1 MSILF
6 KTGHQ
11 LGQDGK
17 EGITYIGTLT
27 KRHSGTCLNTSF
39 SLHKGHKVA
48 VKTFR
53 KNKSTNKIETEAKYQ
68 QMCAKAEISPFVYEV
83 NKKEKHIV
91 MQMLDSLPVETYK
104 NEDLPDDLQ
113 YKLCA
118 LMSRMDDIEV
128 LHADMNAYN
137 VMLDTNGRPYMID
150 FGFAKKINATVRKK
164 FGDHPNVKVTLWGL
178 SKGFKRNKVGCDIL
192 EACVKA
198 KNKTEFFEK
207 GEELLTTNEHRR
219 KRRKR

>member
-1 MSILF
+1 MSIQF

-27 KRHSGTCLNTSF
+27 KRYNGNCLNTPV
-39 SLHKGHKVA
+39 SLRKGQQVA
-48 VKTFR
+48 VKTF
-53 KNKSTNKIETEAKYQ
+53 KKTKSTNKIETEAKFQ
-68 QMCAKAEISPFVYEV
+68 QICAKAEVSPFIYEID
-83 NKKEKHIV
+83 KKEKHIV

-104 NEDLPDDLQ
+104 NGDLPDELQ
-113 YKLCA
+113 YKICA
-118 LMSRMDDIEV
+118 LMKRMDEVEV

-137 VMLDTNGRPYMID
+137 LMLDTNERPYMID
-150 FGFAKKINATVRKK
+150 FGFAKKINNTVRKK
-164 FGDHPNVKVTLWGL
+164 FGDHPNIKVTLWGL

-198 KNKTEFFEK
+198 KSKTEFFEK
-207 GEELLTTNEHRR
+207 GEELLTINEHRR